1 MRAIVPVV
9 LSGGSGTRLWPLSRE
24 LQPKQF
30 LPLVTELTLF
40 QETVQRA
47 ASLADLVRPPLVVCN
62 DAHRFLVAEQ
72 LRAIGVR
79 PEAIV
84 LEPAGRN
91 TAPAAGV
98 AALLVA
104 RAEAK
109 RARSQGADPLLLVLP
124 ADHVILDSEAFGAAV
139 AAAVPAAADGYL
151 VTFGVVPDKPETG
164 YGYLLRGEPLGTC
177 SLLDKFVEKPDLATA
192 QGYVDSGR
200 YLWNSGMFLLSAAA
214 FVRELGVHA
223 PSMLAAC
230 ERAVA
235 EAVVDQDFTRLG
247 AAFLDCPS
255 ISIDYAV
262 MEKTARAAV
271 VPLSAGWSDVGS
283 WPALHDVLRKDADGN
298 VTVGDVL
305 TEACSGSY
313 VVARSRLVA
322 AVGLTD
328 IVVVE
333 TSDAVLV
340 MARARAQDVKLIVD
354 ALKRAKRVEIRS
366 HRESRSGW
374 EVVGDAGIEPAA
386 SPV

>member
-1 MRAIVPVV
+1 
-9 LSGGSGTRLWPLSRE
+9 LWPLSRE
-24 LQPKQF
+24 LQPKQS
-30 LPLVTELTLF
+30 LPLVTEQTLF

-47 ASLADLVRPPLVVCN
+47 GGLADVIRPPLVVCN
-62 DAHRFLVAEQ
+62 ESHRFLVAEQ
-72 LRAIGVR
+72 LREIGVH

-91 TAPAAGV
+91 TAPAVGV
-98 AALLVA
+98 AALLAA

-109 RARSQGADPLLLVLP
+109 RAGSQGADPLLLVLP
-124 ADHVILDSEAFGAAV
+124 ADHVILDSASFGAAV

-164 YGYLLRGEPLGTC
+164 YGYLLRGKPLGTC
-177 SLLDKFVEKPDLATA
+177 SLLEKFVEKPDLATA

-214 FVRELGVHA
+214 FVRELGEHA
-223 PSMLAAC
+223 PAMLAAC

-255 ISIDYAV
+255 GSIDYAV

-283 WPALHDVLRKDADGN
+283 WPALHDVLQKDAAGN

-305 TEACSGSY
+305 TESCHGSY

-322 AVGLTD
+322 AVGLTNV
-328 IVVVE
+328 VVVE

-340 MARARAQDVKLIVD
+340 MARERAQDVKLIVD
-354 ALKRAKRVEIRS
+354 ALKRAKRAEI
-366 HRESRSGW
+366 SG
-374 EVVGDAGIEPAA
+374 GG
-386 SPV
+386 